1 MFLLFVFYRGF
12 LRKIQYYMFLLFTS
26 YKRFSAVLK
35 LTCFI
40 SKSKE
45 RLVGQLRCSQ
55 KYANAGG
62 ACCSNKTIIC
72 QFPSG
77 LKAILLKVG
86 AQSTREVE
94 RRSCETRK
102 WACSNLCKSF
112 ISPQEIAEKK
122 SQIIFITTC
131 YRLLITFCRRKTV
144 NVNEQMPSCCS
155 CLERKLCI
163 F

>member
-1 MFLLFVFYRGF
+1 
-12 LRKIQYYMFLLFTS
+12 MFLLFTS

-72 QFPSG
+72 KFPSG
-77 LKAILLKVG
+77 LKAILLKLVHRAPAKSSG
-86 AQSTREVE
+86 EAARRESEPVLISAKVSFPP
-94 RRSCETRK
+94 RRSLRK
-102 WACSNLCKSF
+102 KAK
-112 ISPQEIAEKK
+112 
-122 SQIIFITTC
+122 
-131 YRLLITFCRRKTV
+131 
-144 NVNEQMPSCCS
+144 
-155 CLERKLCI
+155 
-163 F
+163 